1 MPRPRRSLMAA
12 LAVASALALAG
23 CGGEDEAPVRTQ
35 EGRLALALDDFLI
48 APQNVTAGPGPI
60 AIDAVNRGR
69 VGHNLHVRRGED
81 DDLIE
86 VPTLLPGERGSAT
99 GTLRR
104 GTYTLLCTVGNHRV
118 LGMYGT
124 LTVR

>member
-1 MPRPRRSLMAA
+1 MAA
-12 LAVASALALAG
+12 LAVASALAVAG
-23 CGGEDEAPVRTQ
+23 CGGGEPAVRADA
-35 EGRLALALDDFLI
+35 GRVAIALDDFLLR
-48 APQNVTAGPGPI
+48 PQAVRAAPGPI
-60 AIDAVNRGR
+60 TIEAVNRGR
-69 VGHNLHVRRGED
+69 IGHNLHVRRGEQD
-81 DDLIE
+81 VIE
-86 VPTLLPGERGSAT
+86 IATLLPGERGTAT